1 MSEKLDK
8 FDLDFNILFTILTRY
23 NLDDLVCVD
32 FSMVH
37 YIPGVIGVTIDKD
50 NYFVYEIDDKGLIVN
65 TFESIQEEEV
75 CIDVLSRVGI
85 LFD

>member
-1 MSEKLDK
+1 MRINPKYFIGDFMSEKLDK

-37 YIPGVIGVTIDKD
+37 Y
-50 NYFVYEIDDKGLIVN
+50 Y
-65 TFESIQEEEV
+65 
-75 CIDVLSRVGI
+75 
-85 LFD
+85 